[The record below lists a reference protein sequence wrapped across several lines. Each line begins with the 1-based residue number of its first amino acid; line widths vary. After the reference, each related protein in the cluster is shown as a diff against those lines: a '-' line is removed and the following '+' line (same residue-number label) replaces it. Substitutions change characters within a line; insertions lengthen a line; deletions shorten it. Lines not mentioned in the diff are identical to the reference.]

1 MDTIIPPIRPDY
13 DQPNYDVSKIAPFTL
28 EDPLRFAD
36 GTPLSSPA
44 QWPRRR
50 REILDIFAKEMFGQ
64 EPPEPEA
71 LVTELVDE
79 KVGALAGYAVRSQYK
94 MWFKADRTGP
104 CINWILFRPRYAT
117 APVPVILFLNYHGNH
132 ELVPDTDIPITEAW
146 LRNDELIKDHHAD
159 AAIRGHLCDPNADTA
174 FPVGILLARG
184 YAVMSA
190 CYGEISPD
198 PNWNEPETKWS
209 QQTFSYTGVFDL
221 WGPRDDA
228 RTDNPTAL
236 GAWAWTLSRGLD
248 LAERIPELDAKR
260 AVVTGCSRLGK
271 SALLAAARD
280 ERFAVCVP
288 NQCGGG
294 GVCLAKRDYGEC
306 VGTEVRMFTHWYC
319 RAYDKY
325 ARNPAA
331 TLTFDQHL
339 LLAAIAPRRVLVE
352 GFDTSKWM
360 DTEGEYLAC
369 RAAAPV
375 WEFLGRGGMPGEAY
389 PDNYDTSCIGEN
401 IGYVRRSEEHGI
413 APCDWQWMLDFAD
426 RSLKAPNRT

>member
-1 MDTIIPPIRPDY
+1 MDTATPPIRPDY
-13 DQPNYDVSKIAPFTL
+13 DKPNYDVSKIAPFTL

-36 GTPLSSPA
+36 GTPVAKPSD
-44 QWPRRR
+44 WPRRR
-50 REILDIFAKEMFGQ
+50 REILEIFAREMYGQ
-64 EPPEPEA
+64 EPPQPEA

-79 KVGALAGYAVRSQYK
+79 KMGALAGYAVRSQYK

-104 CINWILFRPRYAT
+104 CLNWLLIRPRHAKG
-117 APVPVILFLNYHGNH
+117 PVPVVLFLNYHGNH
-132 ELVPDTDIPITEAW
+132 ELLPDADIPVTEAW
-146 LRNDELIKDHHAD
+146 LRNDNQIKGHHAD
-159 AAIRGHLCDPNADTA
+159 DSIRGRLCDPNSDTTL
-174 FPVGILLARG
+174 PVGILLARG
-184 YAVMSA
+184 YAIMSA

-198 PNWNEPETKWS
+198 PDWGETEEKWF
-209 QQTFSYTGVFDL
+209 QKTFSYTGVFGL
-221 WGPRDDA
+221 WGPRDES
-228 RTDNPTAL
+228 RTDNITAL
-236 GAWAWTLSRGLD
+236 GAWAWALSRGLD
-248 LAERIPELDAKR
+248 LAERIPELDASR

-325 ARNPAA
+325 ARNPVA
-331 TLTFDQHL
+331 TLPFDQHL
-339 LLAAIAPRRVLVE
+339 LVAAIAPRRVLVE

-375 WEFLGRGGMPGEAY
+375 WEFLGRGGMPGSAY

-426 RSLKAPNRT
+426 KSLK